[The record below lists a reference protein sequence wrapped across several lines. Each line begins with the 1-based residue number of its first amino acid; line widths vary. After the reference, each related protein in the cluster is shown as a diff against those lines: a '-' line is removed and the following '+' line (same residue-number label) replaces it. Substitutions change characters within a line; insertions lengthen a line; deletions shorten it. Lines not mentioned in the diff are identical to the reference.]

1 MIWYLTKSVV
11 CFSWFG
17 TWRCTPSDVAFS
29 QRFWCRCCIYYIR
42 TNCSYYDILW
52 IGIIYNLF
60 FTLKIKYLEISLL
73 LRNNCY
79 NSPFFVIAKQWQFI
93 AFPNLSHFAFL
104 RLIKKWIFWGE
115 NNKWKKI
122 SEKQQNNTPRG
133 RFELPRR
140 EAPVAFEATAF
151 PG

>member
-1 MIWYLTKSVV
+1 MIWYLAKSAV
-11 CFSWFG
+11 CFSWSG
-17 TWRCTPSDVAFS
+17 TWRFTPLTRFFPNDSGVVAA
-29 QRFWCRCCIYYIR
+29 YIVW

>member
-1 MIWYLTKSVV
+1 MIWYLAKSAVY
-11 CFSWFG
+11 FSWSG
-17 TWRCTPSDVAFS
+17 TWRFTHLTRFFPYDSGVVAA
-29 QRFWCRCCIYYIR
+29 YIVW

-60 FTLKIKYLEISLL
+60 FTLKIKYPKISVL

-79 NSPFFVIAKQWQFI
+79 HSPFFVIAKQWQFI